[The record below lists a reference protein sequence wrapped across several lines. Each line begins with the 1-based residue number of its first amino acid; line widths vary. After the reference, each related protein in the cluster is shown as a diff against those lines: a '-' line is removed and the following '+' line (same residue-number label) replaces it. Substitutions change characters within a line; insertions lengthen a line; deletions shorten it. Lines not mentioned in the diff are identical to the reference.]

1 MFATI
6 MNYKTFTAMTNILEV
21 ENKIITL
28 RDQQVILDSDV
39 AELYGVE
46 TKRINEAVCNN
57 PEKFPEGYIL
67 QLDNREL
74 MNLRSKISTT
84 KFQKTRQLPKAFTE
98 KGLYMLATILK
109 SPRAVETTIA
119 IVEAYAKLKELS
131 RVMTEIPQQ
140 EENSLEQ
147 KTLLRRGGQL
157 VEDLLTDVLPV
168 QSSETSL
175 ELNLAM
181 FKFKHNAA
189 AHHNHTHAADAAA
202 LPVGGFK
209 VDGGE
214 VGHIGDFSA
223 FCVSPSFFPTSS
235 PLLCSACGSL

>member
-1 MFATI
+1 MTKSLGYCLFATI
-6 MNYKTFTAMTNILEV
+6 MNYKTFTTMTNILEV

-28 RDQQVILDSDV
+28 RGQQVILSNHV

-46 TKRINEAVCNN
+46 TREVNQAIKNN
-57 PEKFPEGYIL
+57 PEKFPDGYIL
-67 QLDNREL
+67 ELDKKEKEEVIKIFD
-74 MNLRSKISTT
+74 NLGNLLYSPAN
-84 KFQKTRQLPKAFTE
+84 PKAFTE

-109 SPRAVETTIA
+109 SDKAVETTIA

-140 EENSLEQ
+140 EENSSEQ
-147 KTLLRRGGQL
+147 KSLLQRGGQL

-181 FKFKHNAA
+181 FKFKHSVKREN
-189 AHHNHTHAADAAA
+189 DEEMRK
-202 LPVGGFK
+202 LK
-209 VDGGE
+209 EE
-214 VGHIGDFSA
+214 VAELKQKFRQQE
-223 FCVSPSFFPTSS
+223 
-235 PLLCSACGSL
+235 